1 MRARP
6 VAGTVA
12 ISLCIAA
19 QAPIYANELVKPVS
33 ITARPIAN
41 FLIGSD
47 QQKFGP
53 LTFLGGLE
61 MESREQH
68 FGAISGV
75 DFSGEA
81 IWLVT
86 DTGFWLQGSLN
97 RNENGA
103 PEAITATSI
112 GEITAKGGARFS
124 NKWEADAEGI
134 AIAQDG
140 TVVISFERDHRIA
153 QYQWDGA
160 NLRFVED
167 EQPPV
172 PLYELRQNRGFE
184 GVAVAPENFAYPQAI
199 VGLSEKSLDKQ
210 RNIMGFVNPPGPSNA
225 FEFSLLRT
233 DNFDVTD
240 IAFLPTGDLLV
251 LERRFNLSQGI
262 AMRIRQIDGDQL
274 TERSTVDGKTLLEA
288 DMSYQIDNMEG
299 LAITPLGDDQ
309 VRLTLVSDDNKSLLQ
324 RNLLL
329 EFALDLN

>member
-1 MRARP
+1 MRARQI
-6 VAGTVA
+6 AGTVA
-12 ISLCIAA
+12 VTLCIATP
-19 QAPIYANELVKPVS
+19 APVHANEFVKPVS

-61 MESREQH
+61 MDSREQH

-75 DFSGEA
+75 EFAGEN
-81 IWLVT
+81 IWFVT
-86 DTGFWLQGSLN
+86 DTGFWLQGNLN
-97 RNENGA
+97 RDASGA

-112 GEITAKGGARFS
+112 GEITAEGGARFS

-140 TVVISFERDHRIA
+140 TIIISFERDHRIA
-153 QYQWDGA
+153 QYQWDGVD
-160 NLRFVED
+160 LGFIEE

-184 GVAVAPENFAYPQAI
+184 GVAVAPDSFAYPQAI
-199 VGLSEKSLDKQ
+199 VGLSEKSLDRA

-233 DNFDVTD
+233 DNFDQNC
-240 IAFLPTGDLLV
+240 P
-251 LERRFNLSQGI
+251 
-262 AMRIRQIDGDQL
+262 
-274 TERSTVDGKTLLEA
+274 
-288 DMSYQIDNMEG
+288 
-299 LAITPLGDDQ
+299 
-309 VRLTLVSDDNKSLLQ
+309 KS
-324 RNLLL
+324 
-329 EFALDLN
+329 